1 MNFSNQIIMAFF
13 KTRKM
18 NLNKFLNISPYGAL
32 WLLMGLNVSFPTN
45 SLAQKITLDP
55 QKTFQTMHSF
65 GASDCWSIA
74 MVGKHFPQAKKNK
87 IAEWLFSQEKDP
99 QGNPKGI
106 GLSMWR
112 FNIGAGSTEQ
122 GIESKITNEWRRAES
137 FYSEGVWDWK
147 KQEGQQ
153 FFLQAAKK
161 YGVPYTLGFLN
172 SSPVQMTKNGLAI
185 GSGKLGEWNFNP
197 DKINEWTDY
206 LLKVSAHFKF
216 NYLSPFNEP
225 QWDWGPGKNGKASQE
240 GTPINNTD
248 LAWAVRKLAVHFESK
263 GLKTSIVIPEAGQ
276 IDYLYQKNSNRKNVQ
291 QDNQIET
298 FFSPISPHYLG
309 NLKSVEKLVCG
320 HSYFTTSPESLLIK
334 KRNDLHTEAEQYKVG
349 YWQSEYCILGENAGE
364 IKGGGV
370 DLGMKTALYVANLI
384 HADLVNAHASSWSW
398 WLSVSANDFKDGLV
412 YIFNKDQKGEKE
424 ANKYDADLFD
434 SKLLWTLGN
443 YSRFIRPNMQRI
455 EVNIDQEKCKIS
467 GFRDKKKVVLVVVNQ
482 GESFKAEI
490 PEVKSNKKIEAY
502 TTSEMK
508 NLAYQQVNASNI
520 QIPKQSI
527 VTLVYNIK

>member
-1 MNFSNQIIMAFF
+1 
-13 KTRKM
+13 M
-18 NLNKFLNISPYGAL
+18 NLAENMSKQAVKKSNKHVGVKL
-32 WLLMGLNVSFPTN
+32 WLLIGCLFFNPFTST
-45 SLAQKITLDP
+45 SQKINLDL
-55 QKTFQTMHSF
+55 QKEFQTMHSF

-74 MVGKHFPQAKKNK
+74 MVGKYFPQAKKNK
-87 IAEWLFSQEKDP
+87 MAEWLFSQELDA

-112 FNIGAGSTEQ
+112 FNIGAGSAEQ
-122 GIESKITNEWRRAES
+122 GIESKINNEWRRAES

-172 SSPVQMTKNGLAI
+172 SSPVQMTQNGLAI

-197 DKINEWTDY
+197 DKINDWTDFLY
-206 LLKVSAHFKF
+206 QVSAHFKF

-240 GTPINNTD
+240 GTPINNAD
-248 LAWAVRKLAVHFESK
+248 MAWAVRKLAGQFESK

-298 FFSPISPHYLG
+298 FFSPTSPHYLG
-309 NLKSVEKLVCG
+309 DLKSVEKLVCG
-320 HSYFTTSPESLLIK
+320 HSYFTTSPESLLVK
-334 KRNDLHTEAEQYKVG
+334 KRNDLHREAELYKVG
-349 YWQSEYCILGENAGE
+349 YWQSEYCILGDNAGE

-370 DLGMKTALYVANLI
+370 DLGMKTALYVADVI
-384 HADLVNAHASSWSW
+384 HSDLVNAHAASWSW
-398 WLSVSANDFKDGLV
+398 WLSVSANDFKDGLI
-412 YIFNKDQKGEKE
+412 YIFNKDQKGEKD

-434 SKLLWTLGN
+434 SKLLWAMGN
-443 YSRFIRPNMQRI
+443 FSRFIRPNMKRI
-455 EVNIDQEKCKIS
+455 EVNIDQQNCKIS
-467 GFRDKKKVVLVVVNQ
+467 GFKDKNQLILVLVNQ
-482 GESFKAEI
+482 GETFEADL
-490 PEVKSNKKIEAY
+490 PELKKYKKVKSYI
-502 TTSEMK
+502 TSETL
-508 NLAYQQVNASNI
+508 NLAFKSVKSKEIQV
-520 QIPKQSI
+520 PKQSI
-527 VTLVYNIK
+527 VTLVYDFK

>member
-1 MNFSNQIIMAFF
+1 
-13 KTRKM
+13 M
-18 NLNKFLNISPYGAL
+18 NLQEKMPRQANENLIKHRYGGKF
-32 WLLMGLNVSFPTN
+32 WLLIGLLFFNPFTSP
-45 SLAQKITLDP
+45 SQKITLNP

-74 MVGKHFPQAKKNK
+74 MVGKYFPQEKKNK
-87 IAEWLFSQEKDP
+87 IAEWLFSQEVDA

-122 GIESKITNEWRRAES
+122 GVESKITNEWRRAES

-197 DKINEWTDY
+197 DKINEWTDFLY
-206 LLKVSAHFKF
+206 QVSARFKF

-248 LAWAVRKLAVHFESK
+248 LAWAVRKLAGQFESK

-298 FFSPISPHYLG
+298 FFSPTSPHYLG
-309 NLKSVEKLVCG
+309 DLKSVEKLVCG
-320 HSYFTTSPESLLIK
+320 HSYFTTSPESLLVK
-334 KRNDLHTEAEQYKVG
+334 KRNDLHAEAEQYQLG

-370 DLGMKTALYVANLI
+370 DLSMKTALYVANVI
-384 HADLVNAHASSWSW
+384 HTDLVTAHASSWSW
-398 WLSVSANDFKDGLV
+398 WLSVSANDFKDGLI
-412 YIFNKDQKGEKE
+412 YLFNQDQKGEKD

-434 SKLLWTLGN
+434 SKLLWAMGN
-443 YSRFIRPNMQRI
+443 FSRFIRPNMQRI

-467 GFRDKKKVVLVVVNQ
+467 GFRDKKKVVLVLVNQ

-490 PEVKSNKKIEAY
+490 PEVKTNKKIDTF

-508 NLAYQQVNASNI
+508 NLAYQQVNGSQI

-527 VTLVYNIK
+527 VTLVYHIK

>member
-1 MNFSNQIIMAFF
+1 MF
-13 KTRKM
+13 RKM
-18 NLNKFLNISPYGAL
+18 NACLFYKRCPDKIL
-32 WLLMGLNVSFPTN
+32 WLALGLNFIIQST
-45 SLAQKITLDP
+45 SLSQKITLNP

-65 GASDCWSIA
+65 GASDCWSMA
-74 MVGKHFPQAKKNK
+74 MVGKYYPQEKKNK
-87 IAEWLFSQEKDP
+87 IAEWLFSLEKDA

-106 GLSMWR
+106 GLSLWR

-137 FYSEGVWDWK
+137 FYSAGVWDWK

-172 SSPVQMTKNGLAI
+172 SSPVEMTKNGLAI
-185 GSGKLGEWNFNP
+185 GSGTLGEWNFNR
-197 DKINEWTDY
+197 DKINEWTKFLY
-206 LLKVSAHFKF
+206 QVSSHFKF

-240 GTPINNTD
+240 GTPVNNPD
-248 LAWAVRKLAVHFESK
+248 LAWAVRKLALHFEKS

-298 FFSPISPHYLG
+298 FFSPTSPHYLG
-309 NLKSVEKLVCG
+309 DLKSVEKLVCG

-334 KRNDLHTEAEQYKVG
+334 KRHDLHSEAEQYQVG

-370 DLGMKTALYVANLI
+370 DLGMKTALYVANVI

-398 WLSVSANDFKDGLV
+398 WLSVSANDFKDGLI
-412 YIFNKDQKGEKE
+412 YIFNQNQKGEKE

-455 EVNIDQEKCKIS
+455 EVNIAQEKCKIS
-467 GFRDKKKVVLVVVNQ
+467 GFRDKKKVVLVLVNQ
-482 GESFKAEI
+482 GESFLTQI
-490 PEVKSNKKIEAY
+490 PEVKNNKKIDVY

-508 NLAYQQVNASNI
+508 NLAYQQVNASQI

-527 VTLVYNIK
+527 VTLVYDIK